1 MTPLDSP
8 VVPMVTDK
16 DLSMCFLPLTHIFE
30 KAWSYYCLHKGVT
43 IAINQDPKM
52 IQKTLPEVHPTLM
65 CNVPRFWEK
74 VYAGVHEKINSS
86 SSTMKKIFLDAI
98 ETGRKYN
105 LEYKNKIVV
114 MMESCTIK
122 CVFTIICVGN
132 STIINI

>member
-1 MTPLDSP
+1 
-8 VVPMVTDK
+8 
-16 DLSMCFLPLTHIFE
+16 
-30 KAWSYYCLHKGVT
+30 
-43 IAINQDPKM
+43 M

-105 LEYKNKIVV
+105 LEYKNKSIPAPFGLKLKFE
-114 MMESCTIK
+114 MYNKT
-122 CVFTIICVGN
+122 VFNLLKRVLGIERGRFSRWPVRRSRIRSMNFCSLSISLLCMVTV
-132 STIINI
+132 